1 MYQRQILDLCRQGQ
15 RLCKTMFTTCAGH
28 PVTNY
33 YLEPSGVHVSE
44 KQAVYFLESG
54 LFVPSGDGLFSAET
68 SQTWQL
74 KKD

>member
-1 MYQRQILDLCRQGQ
+1 M
-15 RLCKTMFTTCAGH
+15 
-28 PVTNY
+28 VNY
-33 YLEPSGVHVSE
+33 CLEPSGVHVSE
-44 KQAVYFLESG
+44 QQAVNLLESG